1 MLRYDEPQDG
11 PVLDHDQ
18 ALDLARQYAQE
29 HGKPFVVVGSAG
41 MGFGPVA
48 EEDLPEMRAIFDS
61 FAAAV
66 ARPST
71 LVTTYRVRAD
81 GGLEAA

>member
-1 MLRYDEPQDG
+1 MQRYEYSDETA
-11 PVLDHDQ
+11 VLDHDQ

-48 EEDLPEMRAIFDS
+48 EERTTGAARDLR
-61 FAAAV
+61 
-66 ARPST
+66 
-71 LVTTYRVRAD
+71 
-81 GGLEAA
+81 

>member
-1 MLRYDEPQDG
+1 MQRNDRTEEFPG
-11 PVLDHDQ
+11 LDHDQ
-18 ALDLARQYAQE
+18 ALDLARQYAEE

-48 EEDLPEMRAIFDS
+48 EEDLPEMRATFDS

-66 ARPST
+66 RRPST
-71 LVTTYRVRAD
+71 LVTTYRVRPD
-81 GGLEAA
+81 GQLEAA

>member
-1 MLRYDEPQDG
+1 MQRYERTDEIPG
-11 PVLDHDQ
+11 LDHDQ

-48 EEDLPEMRAIFDS
+48 EEDLPEMRATFDS
-61 FAAAV
+61 FATTV
-66 ARPST
+66 RRPST
-71 LVTTYRVRAD
+71 LVTTYRVRPD
-81 GGLEAA
+81 GQLEAA